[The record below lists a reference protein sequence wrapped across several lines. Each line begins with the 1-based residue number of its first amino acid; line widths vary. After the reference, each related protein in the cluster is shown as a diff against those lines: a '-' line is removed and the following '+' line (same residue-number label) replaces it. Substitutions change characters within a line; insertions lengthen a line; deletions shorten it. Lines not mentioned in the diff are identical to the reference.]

1 MRHDPSSVLAV
12 AAILAGNCGP
22 VCATPPG
29 LTLKIFDNTG
39 RSPSAGT
46 TTHYISTPHFNF
58 STAKPFSA
66 EISGTINF
74 VSRRFATYHAPSAV
88 ASIPASS
95 SQQPQQPASQRIA
108 LTPLLLVRLLL
119 LAAPV

>member
-12 AAILAGNCGP
+12 AAILAGSSGP

-74 VSRRFATYHAPSAV
+74 VSRRFATTTPSAV

-95 SQQPQQPASQRIA
+95 SQQPASQRIA